1 MLATERKKKDLE
13 DEQKYLKNTKDELMG
28 RTCVTT
34 AGAIGGKSQAV
45 KKKIINHGKEWSK

>member
-1 MLATERKKKDLE
+1 MLATESKKKDLE

-45 KKKIINHGKEWSK
+45 